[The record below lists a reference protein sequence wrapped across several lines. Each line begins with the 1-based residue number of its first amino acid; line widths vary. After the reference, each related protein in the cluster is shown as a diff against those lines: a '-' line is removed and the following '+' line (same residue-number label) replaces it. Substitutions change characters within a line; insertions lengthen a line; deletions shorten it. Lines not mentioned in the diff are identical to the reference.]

1 MTSLV
6 IAEHDNTVLK
16 DATAPA
22 KPEAFWPHPQLAYNL
37 MTLTVRTTGDPLA
50 AAQSIEMQVHALD
63 RDQPVSD
70 MRTMEQWVA
79 KSLAQTRFSSLLL
92 MAFAALALVL
102 AAVGIYGV
110 MSYAVHQR
118 TSEIGVRL
126 AIGAEEKDIL
136 KMIVLDGARLA
147 GLGLAIGLPLAVGL
161 SRTLTSL
168 LFRTISADP
177 LTYGL
182 VSVLLGIVP
191 PRDVILAA
199 GATGRAG

>member
-1 MTSLV
+1 
-6 IAEHDNTVLK
+6 
-16 DATAPA
+16 
-22 KPEAFWPHPQLAYNL
+22 
-37 MTLTVRTTGDPLA
+37 
-50 AAQSIEMQVHALD
+50 
-63 RDQPVSD
+63 
-70 MRTMEQWVA
+70 
-79 KSLAQTRFSSLLL
+79 LLL

-182 VSVLLGIVP
+182 VSVLLGIVAL
-191 PRDVILAA
+191 LACYLPA
-199 GATGRAG
+199 RRAARVNPLIALRAE